1 MVVIRGEDV
10 GKIGRCLSK
19 FIKLNLGEMNE
30 YRDSVYTMT
39 TVAKKYCI
47 SYGKLSKRV
56 DFMYFHYTE
65 KILTL

>member
-39 TVAKKYCI
+39 TVAKNTA
-47 SYGKLSKRV
+47 
-56 DFMYFHYTE
+56 FHMGNYL
-65 KILTL
+65 KG